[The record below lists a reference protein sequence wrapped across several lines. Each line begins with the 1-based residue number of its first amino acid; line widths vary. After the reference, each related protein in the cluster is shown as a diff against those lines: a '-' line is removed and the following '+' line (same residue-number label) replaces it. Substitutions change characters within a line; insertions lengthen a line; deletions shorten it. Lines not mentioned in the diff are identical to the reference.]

1 MYRTGP
7 DNWQYQLEFWLPRI
21 LGAVA
26 ILLVAYV
33 LALVAKWAIS
43 KVVDR
48 VPALKKH
55 YEAEP
60 GSTLGGLIGDIT
72 FWLIMLIGI
81 MLALQPLGLTR
92 VLEPVRQLTNNT
104 FAFIP
109 NLIGAGLIFAVG
121 LIVAKILRR
130 IVQEAL
136 VAANAD
142 GWVRRTGL
150 VEGGATAT
158 PAAPPPPPAP
168 PAPATFGAA
177 GAPLGG
183 AATAGPAPVPTA
195 HEFRPTSPTT
205 MPRQPSLSRSI
216 ATLVFYLVMIPVT
229 IMALDALQIEA
240 ISAPATAMLQTILNS
255 LPNIVAA
262 LVLLA
267 IGYIVGKLAKQ
278 FIEQLLPSAGFD
290 RAVATLGFSSESTT
304 PSRTVGTLVMV
315 AILIFFA
322 IKAAELLQS
331 AIIAVMLAQ
340 VLELG
345 GRILFGTGIILGGVV
360 IARIVSNLVSGAGT
374 EGWLPAILKWSIIAL
389 AVAMGLRFMGLANEI
404 VIIAFASII
413 GSAAVACAL
422 AFGLGGRPT
431 AHKLLDQWTAGN
443 RMPAPPTK
451 PRAPRAPDTQPPL
464 V

>member
-7 DNWQYQLEFWLPRI
+7 DNWQYQLEIWLPRI

-26 ILLVAYV
+26 ILVVAYI
-33 LALVAKWAIS
+33 LALVAKWAIA

-48 VPALKKH
+48 IPALRKQ

-60 GSTLGGLIGDIT
+60 GSTLGSLIGDIS
-72 FWLIMLIGI
+72 FWLIILIGI

-109 NLIGAGLIFAVG
+109 NLIGSILIFAIG

-136 VAANAD
+136 IAANAD

-150 VEGGATAT
+150 VEGK
-158 PAAPPPPPAP
+158 PAP
-168 PAPATFGAA
+168 EPAQSNLGLGEPSRTVASPAEPPSAMPSLA
-177 GAPLGG
+177 
-183 AATAGPAPVPTA
+183 V
-195 HEFRPTSPTT
+195 TSKPG
-205 MPRQPSLSRSI
+205 SLSRSI

-229 IMALDALQIEA
+229 IMALDALHIEA
-240 ISAPATAMLQTILNS
+240 ISRPATAMLETILNA

-267 IGYIVGKLAKQ
+267 IGYVVGKLAKQ

-331 AIIAVMLAQ
+331 PIIAVMLAQ

-360 IARIVSNLVSGAGT
+360 IARIVSNLVGGAGT

-389 AVAMGLRFMGLANEI
+389 SVAMGLTFMGLANEI
-404 VIIAFASII
+404 VIIAFAAII

-431 AHKLLDQWTAGN
+431 AHRLLEQWTAGN
-443 RMPAPPTK
+443 RAPTPPAR
-451 PRAPRAPDTQPPL
+451 PRAPKAPPSDLQPPL